1 MWPRKGTP
9 IDWTVLFSPTEA
21 AMKERTKL
29 CTGKLQTWATTWA
42 FTVKKALRSLS
53 LSFFLKISPL
63 HPFSLTSLILTA
75 RSSHQQRLSLSLS
88 LILLQQTIHFSLSNM
103 NVFYSLSL
111 FHMNAHLFLSL
122 LKAAGVVAGGAAVL
136 LQQQNGYLHVL
147 CVKTFCIGI
156 KLFCSTVVLF

>member
-42 FTVKKALRSLS
+42 FAVKKALRSLS

-88 LILLQQTIHFSLSNM
+88 LSLILLQQTIHFSLSNM

-122 LKAAGVVAGGAAVL
+122 LTAAGVVAGGAAVL
-136 LQQQNGYLHVL
+136 LQNGYLHVL

>member
-42 FTVKKALRSLS
+42 FAVKKALRSLS

-88 LILLQQTIHFSLSNM
+88 LSLAHSPPTNHPFLSLKHERFLL
-103 NVFYSLSL
+103 SLSL
-111 FHMNAHLFLSL
+111 SHERSL
-122 LKAAGVVAGGAAVL
+122 VSFPVNGSRSRSRRSRGAAAERLFARFVCEDL
-136 LQQQNGYLHVL
+136 LHWN
-147 CVKTFCIGI
+147 
-156 KLFCSTVVLF
+156 

>member
-42 FTVKKALRSLS
+42 FAVKKALRSLS

-103 NVFYSLSL
+103 NVFLLSLSL
-111 FHMNAHLFLSL
+111 SHERSL
-122 LKAAGVVAGGAAVL
+122 VSFPVNGSRSRSRRSRGAAAAAERLFARFVCEDL
-136 LQQQNGYLHVL
+136 LHWN
-147 CVKTFCIGI
+147 
-156 KLFCSTVVLF
+156 